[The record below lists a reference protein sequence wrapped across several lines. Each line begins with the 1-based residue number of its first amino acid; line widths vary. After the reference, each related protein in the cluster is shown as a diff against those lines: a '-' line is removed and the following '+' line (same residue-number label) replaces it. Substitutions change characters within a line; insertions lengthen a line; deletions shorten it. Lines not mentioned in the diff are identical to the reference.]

1 MSRPP
6 FVRAAALVL
15 AVAGGSS
22 SCSVPGTV
30 TGAALEDSLATTYA
44 HLYVRQQA
52 LQQHPVVTVADLD
65 ATAEC
70 DRGDQATPDE
80 GPGTDWQCVVTFL
93 VDGAG
98 TPATALYHLEVRTDG
113 SYVADGEG
121 PRQVNELRTLPV
133 ESPGGGVSAA
143 EVLNPL
149 WQLEGAVRR

>member
-1 MSRPP
+1 MARRRTRGLATL
-6 FVRAAALVL
+6 VVAASLTGLSA
-15 AVAGGSS
+15 
-22 SCSVPGTV
+22 CSVPGSV

-52 LQQHPVVTVADLD
+52 LQQHPVVTVDDLD

-70 DRGDQATPDE
+70 DRGDQATPDA

-113 SYVADGEG
+113 SYIADGEG

-133 ESPGGGVSAA
+133 EGASDGA